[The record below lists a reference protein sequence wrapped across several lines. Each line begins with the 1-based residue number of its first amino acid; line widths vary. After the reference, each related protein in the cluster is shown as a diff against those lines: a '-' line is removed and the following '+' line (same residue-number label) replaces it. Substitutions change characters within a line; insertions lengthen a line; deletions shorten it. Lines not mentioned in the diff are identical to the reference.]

1 MLAILTM
8 IAHRGAFR
16 GVVKE
21 GRQSFAYA
29 QAPPPAAFA
38 AGHSIV
44 RQSREID
51 LHNTMMMTHSV
62 ASPPMAPAR
71 SREVRISPPALAS
84 DCAPGPATR
93 SFPAAWKVAPLSAL

>member
-1 MLAILTM
+1 MFAILTM

-16 GVVKE
+16 GAVKE

-71 SREVRISPPALAS
+71 SREVPPALAS

>member
-1 MLAILTM
+1 MCHGVTSEKFPVFAILTM

-44 RQSREID
+44 RPVFAVNRQ
-51 LHNTMMMTHSV
+51 M
-62 ASPPMAPAR
+62 
-71 SREVRISPPALAS
+71 
-84 DCAPGPATR
+84 
-93 SFPAAWKVAPLSAL
+93 